1 MTETT
6 FKEKFFTTTG
16 RINRMTFF
24 KRNMLLVLVAF
35 VAFFVIGIVDV
46 INGSDVDSISTTGRL
61 LETAVTLLLVT
72 PEYCLNVK
80 RLHDLGKDETL
91 AKVLAGISLFSVAYS
106 LTLSPD
112 ALLVESAVAI
122 ALGAVSLVAF
132 FYLLCAKGES
142 YANGYGVAQ

>member
-1 MTETT
+1 MTEIT

-35 VAFFVIGIVDV
+35 LAFFVIGIVDV

-80 RLHDLGKDETL
+80 RLHDLGKNEIL
-91 AKVLAGISLFSVAYS
+91 AKVIAGTSAFSALYALTLNASADSLNSIVLISVGIFNVVAFLYLLFAKGNSVANS
-106 LTLSPD
+106 
-112 ALLVESAVAI
+112 
-122 ALGAVSLVAF
+122 
-132 FYLLCAKGES
+132 
-142 YANGYGVAQ
+142 YGVAQ